1 MLRFFFVY
9 IYFFSLLRI
18 SRVEL
23 YNLKNKKGQRY
34 HERIP
39 LFEERKRVARAK
51 RFILQDPL
59 FARGTQKLRTKERP
73 FFYAR
78 KNNTAVVRLRWIVH
92 VAE

>member
-1 MLRFFFVY
+1 MHFP
-9 IYFFSLLRI
+9 IYFV

-34 HERIP
+34 HEKIP
-39 LFEERKRVARAK
+39 LFEQRKRVK
-51 RFILQDPL
+51 HFILQDPL

-78 KNNTAVVRLRWIVH
+78 KNNTAVVRLTWIIH
-92 VAE
+92 VAEE

>member
-1 MLRFFFVY
+1 MSRFLFVC
-9 IYFFSLLRI
+9 IFPFYFV

-34 HERIP
+34 HEKIP
-39 LFEERKRVARAK
+39 LFEQRKRVK

-78 KNNTAVVRLRWIVH
+78 KNNTAVVRLTWIIH
-92 VAE
+92 VAEE